1 MVAPEDGSP
10 LKAEAMVLTFPP
22 DEALVVYV
30 TRRGLD
36 KINMMEQA
44 QGVVVQPA
52 HRVGEHREE
61 SNVEGKVLVGVCAGY
76 T

>member
-1 MVAPEDGSP
+1 MIIREH
-10 LKAEAMVLTFPP
+10 
-22 DEALVVYV
+22 
-30 TRRGLD
+30 
-36 KINMMEQA
+36 A

-52 HRVGEHREE
+52 HRVGEHRAE

>member
-1 MVAPEDGSP
+1 MVAPEDGNP
-10 LKAEAMVLTFPP
+10 PEAEAMVLTFPP

-36 KINMMEQA
+36 EA
-44 QGVVVQPA
+44 
-52 HRVGEHREE
+52 
-61 SNVEGKVLVGVCAGY
+61 